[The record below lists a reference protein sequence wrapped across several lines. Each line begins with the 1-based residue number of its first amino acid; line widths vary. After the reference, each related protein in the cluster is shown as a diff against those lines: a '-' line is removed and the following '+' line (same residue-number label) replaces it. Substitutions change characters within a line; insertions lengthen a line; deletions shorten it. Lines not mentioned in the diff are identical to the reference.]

1 MDILVAPL
9 LAAAAGAVIVWL
21 ALRGRAG
28 VLAERLRAAQEQI
41 GKCDSELTGLRGEL
55 LRASTTTAELAAKLE
70 AERQRLAEY
79 ERIRSGLKNEF
90 QAAADKLLEEKSLR
104 FTEQNKNQ
112 IDGLL
117 NPLRQQLTDFRGR
130 IDTVYKTESD
140 DRAAL
145 KAQIEQLRQLNSRI
159 TDEAHEL
166 TTALKGDSQTR
177 GAWGELILERL
188 LEGSGLRAGEEFVAQ
203 ETVTKGDGTGRN
215 RPDIILRLPGKRHL
229 VIDSKV
235 SLVDYVRSV
244 NAVDP
249 SERAASL
256 KAHVEA
262 VRGHI
267 KDLAGKEYQDSGELF
282 TPDYVLMFVPIE
294 PAFSAA
300 LENDGDLYYWAFDRR
315 VILVTT
321 ASLLV
326 TLKTVATFWL
336 QDRQSKNV
344 LEIARRGGL
353 LYDKFVGLFE
363 DLEAI
368 GQNIARTRES
378 YDDALAKLKT
388 GQGNLLGQVELLKS
402 LGAKAQKALPASE
415 LVPEHHVSMELTP
428 PASVDTAS
436 KG

>member
-1 MDILVAPL
+1 V
-9 LAAAAGAVIVWL
+9 
-21 ALRGRAG
+21 
-28 VLAERLRAAQEQI
+28 
-41 GKCDSELTGLRGEL
+41 
-55 LRASTTTAELAAKLE
+55 
-70 AERQRLAEY
+70 
-79 ERIRSGLKNEF
+79 
-90 QAAADKLLEEKSLR
+90 ADKLLEEKSAR

-117 NPLRQQLTDFRGR
+117 NPLRLQLADFRGR

-145 KAQIEQLRQLNSRI
+145 KAQIEQLRLLNSRI

-166 TTALKGDSQTR
+166 TMALKGDSQTR

-188 LEGSGLRAGEEFVAQ
+188 LEGSGLRPGEDFVAQ
-203 ETVTKGDGTGRN
+203 ETVTRSDGSGRI
-215 RPDIILRLPGKRHL
+215 RPDIILRLPDKRHM

-235 SLVDYVRSV
+235 SLVDYVRFA
-244 NAVDP
+244 NAADP
-249 SERAASL
+249 SERSASL
-256 KAHVEA
+256 RAHVEA

-267 KDLAGKEYQDSGELF
+267 KDLAGKQYQDSGELF

-300 LENDGDLYYWAFDRR
+300 LENDSDLYYWAFDRR
-315 VILVTT
+315 VILVTA

-326 TLKTVATFWL
+326 ALKTVATLWR

-353 LYDKFVGLFE
+353 LYDKFAGLVE
-363 DLEAI
+363 DIEGI
-368 GQNIARTRES
+368 GHNLARTRES

-388 GQGNLLGQVELLKS
+388 GRGNLLAQVEELKS
-402 LGAKAQKALPASE
+402 LGAKAQKSLPAAEPIAEQQRSKE
-415 LVPEHHVSMELTP
+415 LNP
-428 PASVDTAS
+428 PTVVDTTTREA
-436 KG
+436 GN